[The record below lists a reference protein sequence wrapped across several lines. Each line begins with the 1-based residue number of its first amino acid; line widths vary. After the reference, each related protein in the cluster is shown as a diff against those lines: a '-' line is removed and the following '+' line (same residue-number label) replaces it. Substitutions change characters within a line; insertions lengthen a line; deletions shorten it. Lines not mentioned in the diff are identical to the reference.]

1 MSGETGQAG
10 SGDDPGF
17 GSADLSN
24 CEREPI
30 HLAASIQPHG
40 ALLALREPDL
50 TILQASANAAAFIGA
65 AAPVQGRRLT
75 QVDARIARALAPLLA
90 EKLDEVPAAFRAR
103 LDGVVLDGMAHRPAG
118 GGLILELERAG
129 PEENFAGRIEPAM
142 QAILASYAL
151 RPLCDEA
158 ARIFRRLTGYDR
170 VMIYRF
176 DEDHH
181 GEVFAEERDPSL
193 EPYLGNRYPDSDI
206 PQVARRLYIRNRV
219 RVVADVHYAPVPLEP
234 RLSPLTG
241 RDLDMSLCVLRST
254 SPMHIQYLKNMGV
267 GATLVASIMV
277 GGRLWGLVSCHH
289 DSPRRAPFALRA
301 VVELLAEAV
310 GTRIA
315 ALESFVL
322 AQSELSVRRL
332 EQRMIE
338 AISRDGDWRS
348 ALFDNPNTLL
358 APLNASGAALL
369 FEGQTQTM
377 GDVPSTAALREIGQ
391 WLDGQ
396 PRRPVMATAGLAQEA
411 PALAGLAPV
420 ACGVLAAP
428 ISPTP
433 GEYVIWFRPEQV
445 RTVTWGGDPTKPV
458 EVGADPRDLSPR
470 RSFAKWH
477 QVVEGR
483 AEPWTPKDLATA
495 RMVGD
500 TVGDVVLQFRSV
512 RMLIAEDQL
521 SQIRRQVGNSP
532 QAVVICD
539 AQGNIDLR
547 NDAFD
552 ALLPGVRGAAPRR
565 IDQILPFFADPT
577 EIGHR
582 LRDVLDNRR
591 SWRGEARLAD
601 GMGAGRPLLV
611 RADPVF
617 SSPDRVLGYVFLF
630 NDLAERKAAE
640 AARRRFQQGIEE
652 GSRSRAGRLD
662 RQADLAFRAI
672 LASVVENAQLAALEI
687 TDGVDVAQMPEQLES
702 VRASVARTAEVLEAL
717 IRHAAQPGSRPDDRP
732 DDHSGDDPG

>member
-1 MSGETGQAG
+1 MSDRREPGTME
-10 SGDDPGF
+10 GDPAF
-17 GSADLSN
+17 GAADLSN

-65 AAPVQGRRLT
+65 AAPLQGRRLSA
-75 QVDARIARALAPLLA
+75 VEARIAAALAPLLA
-90 EKLDEVPAAFRAR
+90 DPLDEIPGAFRVR
-103 LDGVVLDGMAHRPAG
+103 LDEMVLDGMAHRPAG

-129 PEENFAGRIEPAM
+129 PDENFAGRIEPAL
-142 QAILASYAL
+142 QTILASYAV
-151 RPLCDEA
+151 RPLCDEV
-158 ARIFRRLTGYDR
+158 ARIFRGLTGYDR
-170 VMIYRF
+170 VMVYRF

-219 RVVADVHYAPVPLEP
+219 RVVADVYYAACPLEP

-277 GGRLWGLVSCHH
+277 GGRLWGLIACHH

-315 ALESFVL
+315 ALESFVQ
-322 AQSELSVRRL
+322 AQAELSVRRL

-358 APLNASGAALL
+358 APLNATGAALL
-369 FEGQTQTM
+369 FEGQTQTT
-377 GDVPSTAALREIGQ
+377 GDVPSTAGLRDIGQ
-391 WLDGQ
+391 WLDDQ
-396 PRRPVMATAGLAQEA
+396 PRRPVIGTASLGQDA
-411 PALAGLAPV
+411 PGLAGLTAV
-420 ACGVLAAP
+420 ASGVLATP
-428 ISPTP
+428 ISSTP
-433 GEYVIWFRPEQV
+433 GEYIIWFRPEQV

-458 EVGADPRDLSPR
+458 TVGDDPRDLSPR
-470 RSFAKWH
+470 RSFAQWH

-483 AEPWTPKDLATA
+483 SEPWTPKDLATA

-500 TVGDVVLQFRSV
+500 TVSDVVLQFRSV

-565 IDQILPFFADPT
+565 IDQLLPFFADPT
-577 EIGHR
+577 EIGRR

-662 RQADLAFRAI
+662 RKADLAFRAI
-672 LASVVENAQLAALEI
+672 LSSVVENAQLAALEI
-687 TDGVDVAQMPEQLES
+687 TDGVDVAHMPEQLES

-717 IRHAAQPGSRPDDRP
+717 IRHSSRSDPQGDDR
-732 DDHSGDDPG
+732 G

>member
-1 MSGETGQAG
+1 MSDRREPGTME
-10 SGDDPGF
+10 GDPAF
-17 GSADLSN
+17 GAADLSN

-65 AAPVQGRRLT
+65 AAPLQGRRLSA
-75 QVDARIARALAPLLA
+75 VEARIAAALAPLLA
-90 EKLDEVPAAFRAR
+90 DPLDEIPGAFRVR
-103 LDGVVLDGMAHRPAG
+103 LDGMVLDGMAHRPAG

-129 PEENFAGRIEPAM
+129 PDENFAGRIEPAL
-142 QAILASYAL
+142 QTILASYAV
-151 RPLCDEA
+151 RPLCDEV
-158 ARIFRRLTGYDR
+158 ARIFRGLTGYDR
-170 VMIYRF
+170 VMVYRF

-219 RVVADVHYAPVPLEP
+219 RVVADVYYAACPLEP

-277 GGRLWGLVSCHH
+277 GGRLWGLIACHH

-315 ALESFVL
+315 ALESFVQ
-322 AQSELSVRRL
+322 AQAELSVRRL

-358 APLNASGAALL
+358 APLNATGAALL
-369 FEGQTQTM
+369 FEGQTQTT
-377 GDVPSTAALREIGQ
+377 GDVPSTAGLRDIGQ
-391 WLDGQ
+391 WLDDQ
-396 PRRPVMATAGLAQEA
+396 PRRPVIGTASLGQDA
-411 PALAGLAPV
+411 PGLAGLTAV
-420 ACGVLAAP
+420 ASGVLATP
-428 ISPTP
+428 ISSTP
-433 GEYVIWFRPEQV
+433 GEYIIWFRPEQV

-458 EVGADPRDLSPR
+458 TVGDDPRDLSPR
-470 RSFAKWH
+470 RSFAQWH

-483 AEPWTPKDLATA
+483 SEPWTPKDLATA

-500 TVGDVVLQFRSV
+500 TVSDVVLQFRSV

-565 IDQILPFFADPT
+565 IDQLLPFFADPT
-577 EIGHR
+577 EIGRR

-662 RQADLAFRAI
+662 RKADLAFRAI
-672 LASVVENAQLAALEI
+672 LSSVVENAQLAALEI
-687 TDGVDVAQMPEQLES
+687 TDGVDVAHMPEQLES

-717 IRHAAQPGSRPDDRP
+717 IRHSSRSDPQGDDR
-732 DDHSGDDPG
+732 G

>member
-1 MSGETGQAG
+1 MSDRREPGTME
-10 SGDDPGF
+10 GDPAF
-17 GSADLSN
+17 GAADLSN

-65 AAPVQGRRLT
+65 AAPLQGRRLSA
-75 QVDARIARALAPLLA
+75 VEARIAAALAPLLA
-90 EKLDEVPAAFRAR
+90 DPLDEIPGAFRVR
-103 LDGVVLDGMAHRPAG
+103 LDEMVLDGMAHRPAG

-129 PEENFAGRIEPAM
+129 PDENFAGRIEPAL
-142 QAILASYAL
+142 QTILASYAV
-151 RPLCDEA
+151 RPLCDEV
-158 ARIFRRLTGYDR
+158 ARIFRGLTGYDR
-170 VMIYRF
+170 VMVYRF

-219 RVVADVHYAPVPLEP
+219 RVVADVYYAACPLEP

-277 GGRLWGLVSCHH
+277 GGRLWGLIACHH

-315 ALESFVL
+315 ALESFVQ
-322 AQSELSVRRL
+322 AQAELSVRRL

-358 APLNASGAALL
+358 APLSATGAALL
-369 FEGQTQTM
+369 FEGQTQTT
-377 GDVPSTAALREIGQ
+377 GDVPSTAGLRDIGQ
-391 WLDGQ
+391 WLDDQ
-396 PRRPVMATAGLAQEA
+396 PRRPVIGTASLGQDA
-411 PALAGLAPV
+411 PGLAGLTAV
-420 ACGVLAAP
+420 ASGVLATP
-428 ISPTP
+428 ISSTP
-433 GEYVIWFRPEQV
+433 GEYIIWFRPEQV

-458 EVGADPRDLSPR
+458 TVGDDPRDLSPR
-470 RSFAKWH
+470 RSFAQWH

-483 AEPWTPKDLATA
+483 SDPWTPKDLATA

-500 TVGDVVLQFRSV
+500 TVSDVVLQFRSV

-565 IDQILPFFADPT
+565 IDQLLPFFADPT
-577 EIGHR
+577 EIGRR

-662 RQADLAFRAI
+662 RKADLAFRAI
-672 LASVVENAQLAALEI
+672 LSSVVENAQLAALEI
-687 TDGVDVAQMPEQLES
+687 TDGVDVAHMPEQLES

-717 IRHAAQPGSRPDDRP
+717 IRHSSRSDPPGDDR
-732 DDHSGDDPG
+732 G

>member
-1 MSGETGQAG
+1 MSGRSDDAG
-10 SGDDPGF
+10 TQDPAF
-17 GSADLSN
+17 GGADLSN

-50 TILQASANAAAFIGA
+50 TILQASANAAAFLGVE
-65 AAPVQGRRLT
+65 APLQGRRLT

-90 EKLDEVPAAFRAR
+90 DKLDEVPGAFRAR
-103 LDGVVLDGMAHRPAG
+103 LDGMVLDGMAHRPAG
-118 GGLILELERAG
+118 GGLIVELERAG

-151 RPLCDEA
+151 RPLCDEV
-158 ARIFRRLTGYDR
+158 ARIVRGLTGYDR
-170 VMIYRF
+170 VMVYRF

-219 RVVADVHYAPVPLEP
+219 RVVADVHYAPSPLEP

-267 GATLVASIMV
+267 GATLVASVMV
-277 GGRLWGLVSCHH
+277 GGRLWGLISCHH

-301 VVELLAEAV
+301 VMELLAEAV

-358 APLNASGAALL
+358 APLNATGAALL

-377 GDVPSTAALREIGQ
+377 GDVPSTAGLREIGQ
-391 WLDGQ
+391 WLDEQ
-396 PRRPVMATAGLAQEA
+396 PRRAGIGTVIGTASLGLEA
-411 PALAGLAPV
+411 PALAGLTPV

-428 ISPTP
+428 ISSTP
-433 GEYVIWFRPEQV
+433 GEYIIWFRPEQV

-458 EVGADPRDLSPR
+458 EAGADPRDLSPR
-470 RSFAKWH
+470 RSFAKW
-477 QVVEGR
+477 QEVVEGR

-539 AQGNIDLR
+539 AEGTIDLR

-565 IDQILPFFADPT
+565 IDQLLPFFADPT
-577 EIGHR
+577 EIGRR
-582 LRDVLDNRR
+582 LRDVLENRR

-687 TDGVDVAQMPEQLES
+687 TDGVDVAHMPEQLES
-702 VRASVARTAEVLEAL
+702 VRASVARTAAVLEAL
-717 IRHAAQPGSRPDDRP
+717 IRHAGQPGKRA
-732 DDHSGDDPG
+732 GDDQG